1 MMTIIYYYINV
12 DDSEKGRWVGVLRAD
27 STKSWARITEK
38 QSMLAMLY
46 VSGLTSLTPREPLHS
61 FK

>member
-1 MMTIIYYYINV
+1 MTIIYYYVNV
-12 DDSEKGRWVGVLRAD
+12 DDSEKCRWVGVLRAD
-27 STKSWARITEK
+27 STKSWARITKK